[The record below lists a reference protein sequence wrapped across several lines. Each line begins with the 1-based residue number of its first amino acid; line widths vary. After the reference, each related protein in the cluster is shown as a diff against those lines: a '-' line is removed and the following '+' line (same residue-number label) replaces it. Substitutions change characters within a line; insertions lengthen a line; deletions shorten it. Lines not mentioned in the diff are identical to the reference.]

1 MLFGNHNKNKTDTSD
16 KEKLKQIE
24 ENRRNI
30 PPLDNLPNGKI
41 NWNEI
46 SDFILVDMN
55 IVGLFWHYLDD
66 ESKTAKL
73 SENSL
78 AVLRLIRHD
87 MYDFFYR
94 HNVKLERFDHWRA
107 MEKYVRKKYGK
118 LSEKALSRL
127 ISDYHINDR

>member
-1 MLFGNHNKNKTDTSD
+1 MKKSQ
-16 KEKLKQIE
+16 KLKEIE

-30 PPLDNLPNGKI
+30 PPLDNLPEGEI
-41 NWNEI
+41 DWDEI

-55 IVGLFWHYLDD
+55 VVGLFWHYLDD
-66 ESKTAKL
+66 ETKTAKL

-87 MYDFFYR
+87 MYDFFYY
-94 HNVKLERFDHWRA
+94 HNVELERFDQWEA
-107 MEKYVRKKYGK
+107 MEKYVRKKYGG

-127 ISDYHINDR
+127 ISDYQINDR

>member
-1 MLFGNHNKNKTDTSD
+1 MNDEQRLR
-16 KEKLKQIE
+16 EIE

-30 PPLDNLPNGKI
+30 PPLDNLPNDEI
-41 NWNEI
+41 NWDEI

-87 MYDFFYR
+87 MYDFFYY
-94 HNVKLERFDHWRA
+94 HNVELERFDQWDA
-107 MEKYVRKKYGK
+107 MERYIRKKYGA
-118 LSEKALSRL
+118 LSEKALKRL

>member
-1 MLFGNHNKNKTDTSD
+1 MEKSQ
-16 KEKLKQIE
+16 KLKEIE

-30 PPLDNLPNGKI
+30 PPLDNLPEGEI
-41 NWNEI
+41 NWEEI
-46 SDFILVDMN
+46 SDFILVDMY
-55 IVGLFWHYLDD
+55 VYGLFWHYLDD

-87 MYDFFYR
+87 MCDFFGL
-94 HNVKLERFDHWRA
+94 HNVALERFDQWKA

-127 ISDYHINDR
+127 ISDYKIKDR